1 MEKQWEPRY
10 ISERLNGHLFRRIA
24 EVCSVASAAT
34 QQDNNNKQ
42 VEQHDQSP
50 AVANIEQD
58 PMFVMKKLVDDAA
71 EKQALE
77 LAAFLYQKYVNSVQ
91 VKFNTSKFYL
101 RINSFAK
108 KFLVTC
114 TAYDLT

>member
-50 AVANIEQD
+50 AVANIEPD

-71 EKQALE
+71 QKQALE
-77 LAAFLYQKYVNSVQ
+77 LAAFLYQKYANSVQ
-91 VKFNTSKFYL
+91 VNTTNFICKKIL
-101 RINSFAK
+101 KNS
-108 KFLVTC
+108 FLVTS
-114 TAYDLT
+114 TACEYNN

>member
-34 QQDNNNKQ
+34 QQQDNNNKQ
-42 VEQHDQSP
+42 VEQHDQRP
-50 AVANIEQD
+50 AVANIEPD
-58 PMFVMKKLVDDAA
+58 PMFMMKKLVDDAA

-77 LAAFLYQKYVNSVQ
+77 LAAFLYQKYANSVQ
-91 VKFNTSKFYL
+91 VNTRKFYL
-101 RINSFAK
+101 RK
-108 KFLVTC
+108 KFR
-114 TAYDLT
+114 